1 MIKELIWGTS
11 KDARA
16 SEGLFGFRMKKTSI
30 ITLIYYSAVIL
41 IILYEIGIIS
51 FTDDCSHY
59 KFSFTVKGGL
69 GPYVLICFLG
79 YLFVKI
85 QNIKYLPLRF
95 YLLIPLVIL
104 VISSPLK
111 QKLLNS
117 RIESNPNKIIPAI
130 IYNISITKNSDTCSF
145 EFEFN
150 GKMTKS
156 IKSPKTSLNNLKIG
170 DTILIKVADNC
181 KYMNKIH
188 DLFPSQPGI
197 QH

>member
-1 MIKELIWGTS
+1 MN
-11 KDARA
+11 
-16 SEGLFGFRMKKTSI
+16 KTSI
-30 ITLIYYSAVIL
+30 ITLIYYSAIIL

-69 GPYVLICFLG
+69 GPYALICFLG

-95 YLLIPLVIL
+95 YLLIPLTVL
-104 VISSPLK
+104 VISYPLK

-117 RIESNPNKIIPAI
+117 RIESNPNKVIPAI
-130 IYNISITKNSDTCSF
+130 IYDKSEFKHSDTCSF
-145 EFEFN
+145 KFEFN
-150 GKMTKS
+150 GEMTKS

-170 DTILIKVADNC
+170 DTILIKVADDC
-181 KYMNKIH
+181 KYMNKIY
-188 DLFPSQPGI
+188 DLFPSKPGN
-197 QH
+197 QQ